1 MSTTDKVKVD
11 PKQTVA
17 QSKKS
22 FSKKTEMVDVLVESL
37 QNLSE
42 EQSQKIIQKLS
53 HKGSHIGAQVVN
65 LFEAMLLRKL
75 QEKMQSGELDRE
87 LSRALGLPEPNLGRK
102 KTDSNKASVIEV
114 SGERVEESKSEEK
127 KEGEVEQAKSL
138 PQLTWFVEQFIGRA
152 LSEVIRRAP
161 RSGSLRDREHIRN
174 EELKA
179 ELQKRKREQLNES
192 LSQTAKEIRSV
203 VNSWAFILYFFVL
216 VLTLGAFIGLLVG
229 INLPNVTTNLS
240 NQSWL
245 QLLKFKIN

>member
-42 EQSQKIIQKLS
+42 EQIQKIIQKLS
-53 HKGSHIGAQVVN
+53 EKGSHIGAQVVN

-87 LSRALGLPEPNLGRK
+87 LSKALGLPEPNLGGK
-102 KTDSNKASVIEV
+102 KTDSNKANVIEV

-127 KEGEVEQAKSL
+127 KEGEVAQAKSL

-152 LSEVIRRAP
+152 LSEVIR
-161 RSGSLRDREHIRN
+161 RDREHIRN

-216 VLTLGAFIGLLVG
+216 VLILGAFIGLLVG
-229 INLPNVTTNLS
+229 INLPNITTNLS

-245 QLLKFKIN
+245 QLLKFKKN